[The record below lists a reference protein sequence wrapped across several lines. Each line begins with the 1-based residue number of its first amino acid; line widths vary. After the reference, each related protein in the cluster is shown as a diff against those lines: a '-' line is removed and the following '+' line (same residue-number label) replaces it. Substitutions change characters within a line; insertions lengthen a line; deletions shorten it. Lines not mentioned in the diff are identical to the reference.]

1 MVDVP
6 AVQPIFPDRLVETI
20 VERAPRGQ
28 RAVVVVD
35 GADAADPVEFATR
48 VRDLVRSDGRSATVI
63 DLHDFVRPAS
73 LRFEYS
79 RTDELTY
86 RTTWFDFDA
95 LDREVITPLQ
105 PGGRGRILP
114 RLWDEATDRSAR
126 ATLVDAAPDHL
137 VIVAGPMLLGRIS
150 ASVVV
155 HLKLS
160 EGTLRR
166 RTADAEQWTLEPLA
180 EYYRD
185 VVDRPDLVVRWD
197 HPDRPALIPS

>member
-6 AVQPIFPDRLVETI
+6 AVQPIFPDRLAHTI
-20 VERAPRGQ
+20 VERTPRGR
-28 RAVVVVD
+28 RAVVAID
-35 GADAADPVEFATR
+35 GADAADPVEFAAR
-48 VRDLVRSDGRSATVI
+48 VRDVAASDGRSATVI

-95 LDREVITPLQ
+95 LDREVIAPLQ

-137 VIVAGPMLLGRIS
+137 VIVAGPMLLGRVS
-150 ASVVV
+150 AAVVV
-155 HLKLS
+155 HLTLS
-160 EGTLRR
+160 AATLRR
-166 RTADAEQWTLEPLA
+166 RTGESEQWTLEPLA

-185 VVDRPDLVVRWD
+185 VTDRPDFLVRWD
-197 HPDRPALIPS
+197 HPDRPAIIPS